1 MSPSNDRL
9 VALIEPVLGELGF
22 DLEDLELTPAG
33 KKRVLTIAVDKDG
46 GVTLDEIADVTR
58 AISPV
63 LDDSDV
69 LGTLPYLL
77 EVTSR
82 GVSRPLSLPRHW
94 RRNKDRLVRVY
105 LNDGTLIEERI
116 RESNDLSVHLGTAE
130 IAYADIESALIQV
143 ELGGRKS

>member
-9 VALIEPVLGELGF
+9 VTLIEPVLGELGF

-105 LNDGTLIEERI
+105 LNDGTLIEDRI